1 LAGARLIF
9 YVSGHGFGHAT
20 RACAVIAALR
30 ARARSALDIRVR
42 SEAPEWIFTERD
54 PELCCTAARVDAGM
68 LQPNG
73 LDLDLP
79 GTLAAH
85 EEFIAAWDAAVAREA
100 GAIAELGASLVVGD
114 IPPLAFAAARRAG
127 VPGIGV
133 ANFSWDWILEG
144 YAEAE
149 PRWRPIVARYR
160 QAYGEAQALFRLPF
174 HGDLSAFHPIVDV
187 PLLVN
192 RSARTRR
199 ECRRSLGLADGDRRR
214 LVLVSFGGF
223 GSGPVGGALDE
234 DLSGYVF
241 AGFGPRPAGFRGE
254 WIALSRPSPIRH
266 EDLVQACDATLG
278 KPGYGTVA
286 EAIAHSTRLL
296 YLPRTN
302 FREIPVLERGLAR
315 YGCARSMP
323 RDEFARGRWRPHL
336 DALFAMPEAREA
348 LPAHGAQVIADA
360 LLAHLG

>member
-1 LAGARLIF
+1 MARLLF

-30 ARARSALDIRVR
+30 ERAGPSLEIGVR
-42 SEAPEWIFTERD
+42 SEAPAWIFTQRD
-54 PELCCTAARVDAGM
+54 PHLRCTPARVDVGM

-85 EEFIAAWDAAVAREA
+85 EAFTADWEAAVAREA
-100 GAIAELGASLVVGD
+100 AVIADLGASLVAAD
-114 IPPLAFAAARRAG
+114 IPPLPFAAARRAG
-127 VPGIGV
+127 VAGVGI
-133 ANFSWDWILEG
+133 ANFSWDWILDG
-144 YAEAE
+144 YAESE

-160 QAYGEAQALFRLPF
+160 EAYGEAQALFRLPF

-187 PLLVN
+187 PLVVN
-192 RSARTRR
+192 RSTRTRA

-223 GSGPVGGALDE
+223 GSGPLGAAAHE

-241 AGFGPRPAGFRGE
+241 AGFGPRPTGFAGE
-254 WIALSRPSPIRH
+254 WIAVPQPSPIRH
-266 EDLVQACDATLG
+266 EDLIRACDAILG

-286 EAIAHSTRLL
+286 EVIAHRTRFL
-296 YLPRTN
+296 YLPRRD
-302 FREIPVLERGLAR
+302 FREIPLLERGLDRHA
-315 YGCARSMP
+315 CARSMP
-323 RDEFARGRWRPHL
+323 RESFARGPWRPHL
-336 DALFAMPEAREA
+336 DALFAMPAAREA
-348 LPAHGAQVIADA
+348 MPAHGAEVVADA
-360 LLAHLG
+360 LLDRLG